1 MSLELVSWLFLME
14 EDSEGIA
21 QEEKALTEVPF
32 LPHA

>member
-14 EDSEGIA
+14 EDAEGIA
-21 QEEKALTEVPF
+21 QEEKALTKAPL